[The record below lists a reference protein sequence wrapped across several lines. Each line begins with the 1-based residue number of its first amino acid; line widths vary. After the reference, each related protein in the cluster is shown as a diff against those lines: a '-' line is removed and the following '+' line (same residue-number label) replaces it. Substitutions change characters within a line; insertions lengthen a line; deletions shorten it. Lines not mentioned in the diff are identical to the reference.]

1 MFLLFIYMKSGCGKC
16 YEGGLHVH
24 RPPVKW
30 SAIAEHLRNAAMK
43 GPVEDGNRQYE
54 GEGIVFA
61 CEILVKN
68 FADREG

>member
-1 MFLLFIYMKSGCGKC
+1 
-16 YEGGLHVH
+16 
-24 RPPVKW
+24 
-30 SAIAEHLRNAAMK
+30 MK